1 MSDGAMKKPGD
12 AARTY
17 SVILWIGALELL
29 MVAVVM
35 MARSNMNFPSYDA
48 IAIATAIGLITF
60 GGNLFYFLGMKKPA
74 LDERTRKIGTTAMTY
89 SWYVTFAVM
98 CFLIMLYYAS
108 PFQLTLDAG
117 QIFGTILF
125 FMMASMLALTTYLNQ
140 KGDVS

>member
-1 MSDGAMKKPGD
+1 MAKDPVK
-12 AARTY
+12 TY
-17 SVILWIGALELL
+17 NLIMWIGSLELL
-29 MVAVVM
+29 MVAVVL

-89 SWYVTFAVM
+89 SWYVAFAAI
-98 CFLIMLYYAS
+98 CFLIIFYYESA
-108 PFQLTLDAG
+108 FQLRLDAG

-125 FMMASMLALTTYLNQ
+125 AMVASMLALNVYFSR
-140 KGDVS
+140 KGDVE